1 MDKLLIK
8 NATVINEG
16 NRLNEDILIEGDLIT
31 SISKKIQIDSDTQV
45 IDAHGLILIPGMIDD
60 QVHFREPGLTH
71 KGNILSESKAAI
83 AGGVTSY
90 IEMPNTSPNTTTVEE
105 FNKKMSIA
113 SINSYSNFS
122 FMFGGT
128 NDNLDEIKKIDPTEV
143 AGIKL
148 FLGSS
153 TGKMLI
159 DNLNSI
165 EKIFSSTLL
174 PISAHC
180 EDEQTIRNNSKKYK
194 EIYGENVPMELHP
207 LIRSEEAC
215 YKSSKY
221 AVDLA
226 KKTGARLNVF
236 HISTR
241 KELDLFNNKLPV
253 EEKKL
258 TAEVCAHHLW
268 FTDKD
273 YKKLGSK
280 IKWNPAIKSQSDKD
294 ALWNAIKEDKIDI
307 IASDHAP
314 HTEIEK
320 QKSYFNC
327 PSGGPMVQHTILSLL
342 EESPK
347 HGVSIEKIVEK
358 IAHNPSKI
366 FKIKKRGFIKEGYY
380 ADIVLVDP
388 NSPTLVSKK
397 SLLYKCG
404 WSPFEGV
411 TFSSSIH
418 TTILNGRVVY
428 SNGVVNETPNGK
440 KLLFDRRIHLQKN

>member
-1 MDKLLIK
+1 MGKLLIK

-165 EKIFSSTLL
+165 EKIFSSTSVPITLQPFAFKIWEVIWPINPNPTTKNVSPIKGFDNL
-174 PISAHC
+174 HPCKAIAPRVVKEASLNSTFFGIFVTKLIGTVIISA
-180 EDEQTIRNNSKKYK
+180 
-194 EIYGENVPMELHP
+194 
-207 LIRSEEAC
+207 
-215 YKSSKY
+215 
-221 AVDLA
+221 
-226 KKTGARLNVF
+226 
-236 HISTR
+236 
-241 KELDLFNNKLPV
+241 
-253 EEKKL
+253 
-258 TAEVCAHHLW
+258 W
-268 FTDKD
+268 F
-273 YKKLGSK
+273 
-280 IKWNPAIKSQSDKD
+280 A
-294 ALWNAIKEDKIDI
+294 
-307 IASDHAP
+307 
-314 HTEIEK
+314 
-320 QKSYFNC
+320 
-327 PSGGPMVQHTILSLL
+327 
-342 EESPK
+342 
-347 HGVSIEKIVEK
+347 
-358 IAHNPSKI
+358 
-366 FKIKKRGFIKEGYY
+366 
-380 ADIVLVDP
+380 
-388 NSPTLVSKK
+388 
-397 SLLYKCG
+397 
-404 WSPFEGV
+404 
-411 TFSSSIH
+411 
-418 TTILNGRVVY
+418 
-428 SNGVVNETPNGK
+428 
-440 KLLFDRRIHLQKN
+440 

>member
-90 IEMPNTSPNTTTVEE
+90 IEMPNTIPNTTTIEE
-105 FNKKMSIA
+105 FNKKISIA

-207 LIRSEEAC
+207 QIRSEEAC

-221 AVDLA
+221 AVELA

-342 EESPK
+342 EESQK

-388 NSPTLVSKK
+388 NSPTFVSKK

-418 TTILNGRVVY
+418 STILNGRVVY

-440 KLLFDRRIHLQKN
+440 KLLFDR